1 MGEYKYNELSEPVRN
16 YLIYME
22 TIKGKSPR
30 TVYEY
35 FLDLR
40 TFFRYIKQLK
50 GLVPSGTEFNKI
62 NINDVDIALIESIT
76 LSDVYSFL
84 DYTLNKRGNAA
95 AARSRKVSC
104 LRSFFKY
111 LTKKVF
117 LIKDNP
123 VAELDS
129 PKRKNSLPK
138 YMVLDEA
145 IQLLKAVDGPNKERD
160 FAIITIFLN
169 CGIRL
174 SELVGININS
184 IKNSYLTVLGKGNKE
199 RTVYLNDA
207 CIYAIEEYIKVR
219 PRPKNIDRN
228 ALFLSNRGVRI
239 SHENVQYL
247 VKKYIMKAGLDTE
260 KYSVHKLRHTAATL
274 MYQNGVDVRVLQEI
288 LGHTSLATT
297 QIYTHLTGTEL
308 QDAANKNPLNK
319 VKIKNNS
326 NKDGN

>member
-1 MGEYKYNELSEPVRN
+1 MPIYDYNELSEPVRN

-40 TFFRYIKQLK
+40 TFFRYIKKLK
-50 GLVPSGTEFNKI
+50 GLVHSGTEFNKI
-62 NINDVDIALIESIT
+62 TINDVDISLIESIT

-95 AARSRKVSC
+95 SARARKISC
-104 LRSFFKY
+104 LRSYFKY

-117 LIKDNP
+117 LIKENP

-129 PKRKNSLPK
+129 PKPRKSLPK
-138 YMVLDEA
+138 YLVLDEA
-145 IQLLKAVDGPNKERD
+145 IELLKAVDGKNKERD

-174 SELVGININS
+174 SELVGININN

-199 RTVYLNDA
+199 RTVFLNDA
-207 CIYAIEEYIKVR
+207 CIYAIEQYLKVR
-219 PRPKNIDRN
+219 PKPKDIDRN

-247 VKKYIMKAGLDTE
+247 VKKYIRKAGLDTE
-260 KYSVHKLRHTAATL
+260 KFSVHKLRHTAATL

-297 QIYTHLTGTEL
+297 QIYTHLSGAEL

-319 VKIKNNS
+319 VKIKNEE
-326 NKDGN
+326 K

>member
-1 MGEYKYNELSEPVRN
+1 MDKYKYNDVSELIRN

-22 TIKGKSPR
+22 TIKGKSSR

-35 FLDLR
+35 YLDLR
-40 TFFRYIKQLK
+40 TFFRYIKRYK
-50 GLVPSGTEFNKI
+50 CLVPSSVEFNDI
-62 NINDVDIALIESIT
+62 LINDVDIKLIESIS

-84 DYTLNKRGNAA
+84 DYVLTQRSNASS
-95 AARSRKVSC
+95 ARARKISC

-111 LTKKVF
+111 LHKKVF
-117 LIKDNP
+117 LIKENP
-123 VAELDS
+123 IAELDS
-129 PKRKNSLPK
+129 PKIKKSLPK
-138 YMVLDEA
+138 YLVLDEA
-145 IQLLKAVDGPNKERD
+145 IELLKAVDGKNKQRD

-174 SELVGININS
+174 SELVGINLNS

-199 RTVYLNDA
+199 RTVYLNEA
-207 CIYAIEEYIKVR
+207 CTYAINEYLKVR
-219 PRPKNIDRN
+219 PKPRPEDKNAMFI
-228 ALFLSNRGVRI
+228 SNRGTRL
-239 SHENVQYL
+239 SHESVQYL
-247 VKKYIMKAGLDTE
+247 VKKYIVKAGLDPE

-297 QIYTHLTGTEL
+297 QIYTHLSGSEL

-319 VKIKNNS
+319 VNIKE
-326 NKDGN
+326 

>member
-1 MGEYKYNELSEPVRN
+1 MALYNYSELSEPVRN

-40 TFFRYIKQLK
+40 TFFRYIKKLK
-50 GLVPSGTEFNKI
+50 GLVPSELEFNKI
-62 NINDVDIALIESIT
+62 NVNDVDIRLIESIT

-84 DYTLNKRGNAA
+84 DYTLNQRGNAA
-95 AARSRKVSC
+95 AARSRKISC

-117 LIKDNP
+117 LLKDNP

-129 PKRKNSLPK
+129 PKAKKSLPK
-138 YMVLDEA
+138 YMVIDEA
-145 IQLLKAVDGPNKERD
+145 IALLKAVDGKNKQRD

-174 SELVGININS
+174 SELVGINITN

-199 RTVYLNDA
+199 RTVYLNEA
-207 CIYAIEEYIKVR
+207 CLYAIEEYMKVR
-219 PRPKNIDRN
+219 KKPKDSDRN
-228 ALFLSNRGVRI
+228 ALFLSNRGTRI

-247 VKKYIMKAGLDTE
+247 VKKYIQKAGLDTE

-297 QIYTHLTGTEL
+297 QIYTHLSGTEL
-308 QDAANKNPLNK
+308 QDAANKNPLSK
-319 VKIKNNS
+319 VKIKNEE
-326 NKDGN
+326 K